1 MAKYQRKPEIREFI
15 LDMAG
20 NAHEITGGLLSGDE
34 IPSTVFAKEWELVPL
49 PPQG

>member
-15 LDMAG
+15 LDKSG
-20 NAHEITGGLLSGDE
+20 NAHEIVGGLLSGEE
-34 IPSTVFAKEWELVPL
+34 IGALTFEKEWEPVPL